1 MSDKLRFDRE
11 LDVKPGEVEQIAP
24 GIRMLVAP
32 NPGPFTFKGT
42 NSYIVGEGEVAVID
56 PGPDIESHRAALL
69 RALKDEKVTHI
80 FLTHTHRDHSD
91 GMAALVAAT
100 GAKTC
105 GYGPTDSVRGTASQS
120 PSGRDFVDHSFF
132 PDNCLRDGDRIDGA
146 SWALEAVHTPGH
158 APDHL
163 CFAHRESSS
172 LFTGD
177 HIMGWNTS
185 VIAPPEGRMTDYMR
199 SLELLLERDDSAY
212 WPGHGAPIRNTRRQV
227 RAFLMHRKWR
237 ESAIFACLKDGPKSI
252 GRIVPRIYE
261 TVDGAVEAA
270 AALSV
275 LAHLELLVERGRVS
289 CEGPPTL
296 DAIFSVA

>member
-1 MSDKLRFDRE
+1 MSDDLHFDR
-11 LDVKPGEVEQIAP
+11 KMSAAPGVVDQLAP

-56 PGPDIESHRAALL
+56 PGPDIASHRAALL
-69 RALKDEKVTHI
+69 AALKGEKVTHI

-100 GAKTC
+100 GATTC
-105 GYGPTDSVRGTASQS
+105 GYGPTDAPRGTASQS
-120 PSGRDFVDHSFF
+120 PSGRDFVDQSFC
-132 PDNCLRDGDRIDGA
+132 PDICLRHGDRIEG
-146 SWALEAVHTPGH
+146 SRWALEAVHTPGH

-163 CFAHRESSS
+163 CFADLGSSS

-185 VIAPPEGRMTDYMR
+185 VIAPPEGRMSDYIR
-199 SLELLLERDDSAY
+199 SLELLLDRDDSAY
-212 WPGHGAPIRNTRRQV
+212 WPGHGGPIRNTRRQV

-237 ESAIFACLKDGPKSI
+237 ESAIFTCLQDGPTSI
-252 GRIVPRIYE
+252 RRIVPRIYE
-261 TVDGAVEAA
+261 TVDGAVASA

-275 LAHLELLVERGRVS
+275 LAHLESLVERGRVS

-296 DAIFSVA
+296 EAVFSVA

>member
-1 MSDKLRFDRE
+1 MSDKLRFDRKMSVE
-11 LDVKPGEVEQIAP
+11 PGTVEQVAP
-24 GIRMLVAP
+24 GIRRLVAP

-56 PGPDIESHRAALL
+56 PGPDVPSHRAALL
-69 RALKDEKVTHI
+69 RALKGEKVTHV

-91 GMAALVAAT
+91 GMAALIAEIGAT
-100 GAKTC
+100 TS
-105 GYGPTDSVRGTASQS
+105 GYGPTDAPRGAASNS
-120 PSGRDFVDHSFF
+120 PSGRDFVDHTFF
-132 PDNCLRDGDRIDGA
+132 PDVRLRHGDRIDGPG
-146 SWALEAVHTPGH
+146 WTLQAVHTPGH

-163 CFAHRESSS
+163 CFAHHESAS

-185 VIAPPEGRMTDYMR
+185 VIAPPEGHMNDYMR

-212 WPGHGAPIRNTRRQV
+212 WPGHGGPILNTRRQV

-237 ESAIFACLKDGPKSI
+237 ESAIFACLQDGPKSI
-252 GRIVPRIYE
+252 QRIVPKIYE
-261 TVDGAVEAA
+261 TVDGAVASA

-275 LAHLELLVERGRVS
+275 LAHLERLVERGRVS